1 MYSANSGRCHVNI
14 HTIVIP
20 LTQGR
25 LNAWAHGAVARGPT
39 RIGAHANLCMLH
51 TASFLMIQH

>member
-14 HTIVIP
+14 PTIVIP

-25 LNAWAHGAVARGPT
+25 LNAWAHGAVARGPHEY
-39 RIGAHANLCMLH
+39 RGPMIIYVCYAQHA
-51 TASFLMIQH
+51 F